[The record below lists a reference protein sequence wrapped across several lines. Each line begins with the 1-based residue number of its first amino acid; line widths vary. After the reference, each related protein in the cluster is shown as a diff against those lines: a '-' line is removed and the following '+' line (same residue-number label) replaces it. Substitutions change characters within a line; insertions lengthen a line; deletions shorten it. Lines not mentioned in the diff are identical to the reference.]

1 VTKILITGCAGFIGS
16 SLTEKL
22 LEKQYEI
29 VGIDNFDSF
38 YSKSIKLRNIEKSL
52 SNNNF
57 KFIECDI
64 TNKTS
69 LDNINNI
76 DIVIHLA
83 AKAGVLPSINDPEGY
98 INTNIV
104 GTNNVLDFMK
114 NKGVKKML
122 FASSSSI
129 YGNSKEIPFSETNTP
144 DKMISHYAFTKR
156 SCELLN
162 HVYHHLYNIDIVN
175 LRFFTVYGPRQ
186 RPDLAIHKFVKLI
199 DEGKPITMY
208 GDGSTSRDYTYIE
221 DTVSGIIKAMQYIS
235 TNEHVF
241 ETANLGNNKPIKLK
255 DLVEILYEEM
265 NVPQQIEYK
274 PMQPGDVDITYADI
288 SYAQKLFN
296 YEPNVDF
303 RQGIKNF
310 IKWYYEQKN

>member
-1 VTKILITGCAGFIGS
+1 MQKILITGCAGFIGS

-22 LEKQYEI
+22 LEKKCQIY
-29 VGIDNFDSF
+29 GIDNFDSF
-38 YSKSIKLRNIEKSL
+38 YSKSIKLRNIKNSL

-69 LDNINNI
+69 FDNINDI

-83 AKAGVLPSINDPEGY
+83 AKAGVLPSITDPKGY

-104 GTNNVLDFMK
+104 GTNNILDFMK
-114 NKGVKKML
+114 SKGVKKML

-129 YGNSKEIPFSETNTP
+129 YGNLKEIPFSEANTP

-162 HVYHHLYNIDIVN
+162 YVYHHLYNIDIVN

-199 DEGKPITMY
+199 DESKPITIY
-208 GDGSTSRDYTYIE
+208 GDGCTSRDYTYIE
-221 DTVSGIIKAMQYIS
+221 DTVSGIFQAMEYINS
-235 TNEHVF
+235 HTGVF
-241 ETANLGNNKPIKLK
+241 ETVNLGNNKPVKLK
-255 DLVEILYEEM
+255 DLVELLYEEM
-265 NVPQQIEYK
+265 SVPKQIEYK

-288 SYAQKLFN
+288 SYAQKLFSYN
-296 YEPNVDF
+296 PTVDF
-303 RQGIKNF
+303 RQGIRNF
-310 IKWYYEQKN
+310 IKWYHEQKI